1 MNGLSKTLK
10 AILSDTPLGKNLENP
25 DYLKIILDGAA
36 TLEERFS
43 EIDAR
48 LLQQELSH
56 LTAHSEKVPL
66 QIKKLIK
73 MPEFPDMLVALFSG

>member
-1 MNGLSKTLK
+1 MLN
-10 AILSDTPLGKNLENP
+10 DTPLVKNLENP

-48 LLQQELSH
+48 LVQKELSR
-56 LTAHSEKVPL
+56 LTARSKKVPP

-73 MPEFPDMLVALFSG
+73 MPELPDLLVALFSR